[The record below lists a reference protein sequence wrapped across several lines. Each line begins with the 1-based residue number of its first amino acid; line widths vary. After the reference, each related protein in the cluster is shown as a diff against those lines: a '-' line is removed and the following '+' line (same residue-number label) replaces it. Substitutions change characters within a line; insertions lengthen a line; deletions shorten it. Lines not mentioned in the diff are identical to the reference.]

1 MKCIG
6 GVVNDVSSEM
16 LSHNKGKTFGEL
28 FEEKK
33 SELDNLQKSLSG
45 MLMPAFPPMPAV
57 KYTDFGLGVD
67 LHPCVLPTSP
77 LFPVPNLSMVYDIM
91 GIIFG
96 AIATCLPPMPEP
108 PPAKQGEEPASLT
121 LGQTIAAV
129 GIALVKGMAP
139 SVKVNGYWVGNAG
152 TSLR

>member
-108 PPAKQGEEPASLT
+108 PLQNRERS
-121 LGQTIAAV
+121 Q
-129 GIALVKGMAP
+129 
-139 SVKVNGYWVGNAG
+139 
-152 TSLR
+152 LR